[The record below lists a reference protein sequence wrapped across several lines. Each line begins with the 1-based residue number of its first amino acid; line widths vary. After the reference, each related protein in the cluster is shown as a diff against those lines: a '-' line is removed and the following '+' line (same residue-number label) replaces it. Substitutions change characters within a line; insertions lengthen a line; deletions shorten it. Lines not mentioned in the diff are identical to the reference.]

1 LQWLLTLLS
10 SLILLG
16 GNLLS
21 HSSVLIVSDDTEFA
35 RTVAARWQAER
46 RVPEITVTT
55 SDVWQSSATEGYNL
69 VIVGPVRNNKISAI
83 LSALNAT
90 STSAGTI
97 YVSTDAEA
105 RDLKHLAAEHPH
117 VLMIPREDGWIGTLV
132 LVAGEALR
140 RVAATARAQR
150 AERLAAEQQRN
161 AVLGRYMLDV
171 RPSVNNALT
180 GVLGNADLL
189 LLDAASI
196 HPDARE
202 QIRTIHTLALRLNE
216 IMQRFS
222 SVAAEMRAGE
232 KDSQAETNTV
242 SQTPLAGLAR

>member
-1 LQWLLTLLS
+1 MT
-10 SLILLG
+10 
-16 GNLLS
+16 

-46 RVPEITVTT
+46 RVPEITLTT
-55 SDVWQSSATEGYNL
+55 SDVWEASAAEGYNL
-69 VIVGPVRNNKISAI
+69 VIVGPVRNNKISSI

-90 STSAGTI
+90 ATTAATI
-97 YVSTDAEA
+97 HVCSEAEA
-105 RDLKHLAAEHPH
+105 RDAQQLAAEHPY
-117 VLMIPREDGWIGTLV
+117 VLIIPGEDGWIGTLI

-140 RVAATARAQR
+140 RAAATARAQR
-150 AERLAAEQQRN
+150 AERASAEQQRN
-161 AVLGRYMLDV
+161 AVLGRYMLDM

-180 GVLGNADLL
+180 SVLGNADLL
-189 LLDAASI
+189 LLDAESI

-202 QIRTIHTLALRLNE
+202 QIRTIHTMALRLNE

-232 KDSQAETNTV
+232 KESQAETTNV
-242 SQTPLAGLAR
+242 SQISAAGLARRPAPA

>member
-1 LQWLLTLLS
+1 MT
-10 SLILLG
+10 
-16 GNLLS
+16 

-46 RVPEITVTT
+46 RVPEITLTT
-55 SDVWQSSATEGYNL
+55 SDVWQASAAEGYNL

-83 LSALNAT
+83 LSALNAN
-90 STSAGTI
+90 STSATI
-97 YVSTDAEA
+97 HVATEAETRDAQQ
-105 RDLKHLAAEHPH
+105 LAAEHPH
-117 VLMIPREDGWIGTLV
+117 VLIIPREDGWIGTLI

-140 RVAATARAQR
+140 RAAATARAQR
-150 AERLAAEQQRN
+150 AERASAEQQRN

-180 GVLGNADLL
+180 SVLGNADLL
-189 LLDAASI
+189 LLDAESI

-202 QIRTIHTLALRLNE
+202 QIRTIHTMALRLNE

-232 KDSQAETNTV
+232 KESQAETNNL
-242 SQTPLAGLAR
+242 SQISAAGLAR